1 MYNSADS
8 LVTMPLPL
16 MQITLAHSHQRHTTP
31 AGVVAATHCFSQSC
45 RSHISWTFSFIFFL
59 CVFFFSKVV
68 GLSGENGSQHCL
80 HAYYNVRTTHR
91 TNRRDDDSDDC
102 VVIGTRNLYMKQG
115 DALIATT
122 PFWKVPRRRAL

>member
-1 MYNSADS
+1 MS
-8 LVTMPLPL
+8 
-16 MQITLAHSHQRHTTP
+16 LAHLLD
-31 AGVVAATHCFSQSC
+31 
-45 RSHISWTFSFIFFL
+45 FFFHLFPL
-59 CVFFFSKVV
+59 CVFFSKVV
-68 GLSGENGSQHCL
+68 GLGSENGSQHCL